1 MTRYVASAGARN
13 GRDFAV
19 RAASFTGSPIDDSTS
34 LLQSQ
39 THDIVRL
46 AMGSPAS
53 EAIPSEVFASMLG
66 TALPGDRTGAYD
78 YGPTEGEAG
87 LRELLIE
94 FLEGHDGVALA
105 GERLLITSGGMQG
118 LDLACKLF
126 VDPGDLVAVESP
138 TYTNGTGV
146 IAGYGGEV
154 LEVPT
159 DEDGLNV
166 EALRELAS
174 GREPKMIYVIPNF
187 QNPSGVTLSL
197 ERREQLVE
205 LARSWGS
212 VILEDDPY
220 RQLRFEGDPL
230 PSLEEMAAGA
240 VRVVSVHT
248 FSKILAPGLRVGW
261 VTADADVVR
270 RMVAAKQ
277 TLDTCTNVPMQR
289 LVAGFMAAGRLDEH
303 IVELRSEYHARKRD
317 MQRALRTHFGDLE
330 AHWTDPD
337 GGFFLWLTLPE
348 PVDCQ
353 ALFPVALREGVA
365 FIPGSAFSVSKRFTN
380 ALRLAFSATR
390 GERTELGIMRL
401 RAALDRYLKEL

>member
-1 MTRYVASAGARN
+1 
-13 GRDFAV
+13 
-19 RAASFTGSPIDDSTS
+19 
-34 LLQSQ
+34 
-39 THDIVRL
+39 
-46 AMGSPAS
+46 MGSPAS

-94 FLEGHDGVALA
+94 FLEGHDGVAPA